1 MLTRE
6 DDVDAHALHRRGWTI
21 SAIARH
27 LGHDRKTIRAYLHGG
42 RVAGQRA
49 RTEPDPFEPFA
60 GYCRERLA
68 EDPHLWATTLFDEL
82 LELGYDRSYP
92 TFTRQLRARGLRPA
106 CEPCRPARDRPVAVI
121 EHPPGEETQFDWVEL
136 PDPPA
141 HWGWG
146 GKAFL
151 LVGALAHSG
160 RWRGVLAESTD
171 QAHLVDALHRICAAL
186 GGLTRTWR
194 FDRMA
199 TVCHPATGR
208 LTASFAAVAKH
219 YGVSVAVCPPR
230 RGNRKGVVEKANH
243 TAAQRWWRTL
253 ADELSVEQAQA
264 SLDRWCTLRADARL
278 RPTGDGKATVE
289 TVAAS
294 EPLTALPA
302 PFPAILAVERTVSAQ
317 ALVAF
322 RGNHYSVPPELARTR
337 VVVAHRLGAAHLD
350 ITTTSSGITLARHAL
365 ASPGAGATVRDTG
378 HVLALERAAMAAFTD
393 AAPHRRK
400 QRIPPGPAAR
410 AAAAALRARHDPKTP
425 PAPSTSDISA
435 AVAPAG
441 TGDAAAD
448 VVVDLAAYAA
458 AAHGRNTLR

>member
-27 LGHDRKTIRAYLHGG
+27 LGHDRKTIRAYLSGG
-42 RVAGQRA
+42 RVAGQR
-49 RTEPDPFEPFA
+49 RRDEPDPFEPFA
-60 GYCRERLA
+60 GYCRERLV
-68 EDPHLWATTLFDEL
+68 EDPHLWASTLFDEL

-92 TFTRQLRARGLRPA
+92 TFTRQLRARSLRPA
-106 CEPCRPARDRPVAVI
+106 CEPCRPAKDRPVAVI
-121 EHPPGEETQFDWVEL
+121 EHPPGEECQFDWLEL

-141 HWGWG
+141 QWGWG
-146 GKAFL
+146 SKAFL

-171 QAHLVDALHRICAAL
+171 QPHLIDALHRVCVGL

-208 LTASFAAVAKH
+208 ITSSFAAVARH
-219 YGVSVAVCPPR
+219 YGVSVAICPAR

-253 ADELSVEQAQA
+253 ADECSPEQAQT
-264 SLDRWCTLRADARL
+264 SLDRWCLLRGDTRL
-278 RPTGDGKATVE
+278 RPTSDGRATVA
-289 TVAAS
+289 TVAAR
-294 EPLTALPA
+294 EPLVLVPA
-302 PFPAILAVERTVSAQ
+302 PFPAVLSVERTASAQ

-322 RGNHYSVPPELARTR
+322 CGNRYSVPPELARAQIT
-337 VVVAHRLGAAHLD
+337 VSHRLGATHIDLA
-350 ITTTSSGITLARHAL
+350 TGSGIIIARHAL
-365 ASPGAGATVRDTG
+365 APAGAGATVRDTG
-378 HVLALERAAMAAFTD
+378 HVQALERAAMAAFTD

-410 AAAAALRARHDPKTP
+410 AAAEALRAT
-425 PAPSTSDISA
+425 TT
-435 AVAPAG
+435 AG
-441 TGDAAAD
+441 TSSTPDTTTDTETDTAGE
-448 VVVDLAAYAA
+448 VVIDLARYAA
-458 AAHGRNTLR
+458 AAQGRNTLR